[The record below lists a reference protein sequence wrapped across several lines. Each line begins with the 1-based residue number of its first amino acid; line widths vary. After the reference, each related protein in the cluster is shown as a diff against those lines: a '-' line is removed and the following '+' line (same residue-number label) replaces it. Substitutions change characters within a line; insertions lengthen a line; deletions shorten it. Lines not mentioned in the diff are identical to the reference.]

1 MKPYQHLP
9 IFESGEP
16 LVAIPPG
23 LFHFKSPHPYARLGA
38 PYAQASP
45 FWLRQ
50 GVLNSLV
57 QAQTALQKDHPNW
70 QILIFDAYR
79 PVAVQQF
86 MVEHTFAEVAQAEG
100 LTAADL
106 SPAQIEKIRQQVYQ
120 IWAIPSF
127 DPLTPP
133 PHSTGGAVD
142 ISLVDQTGQ
151 PAWMGS
157 PIDELSVRSH
167 PDYFAK
173 VAADPTASEL
183 DRSQAQQANTHRQI
197 LRDVMLAAGFE
208 RHWGEWWHFC
218 LGDQM
223 WAWLRQQ
230 QGDEQAIARYG
241 RADLLSK
248 PEAE

>member
-1 MKPYQHLP
+1 MKPYLHVP

-16 LVAIPPG
+16 LVAIPPE
-23 LFHFKSPHPYARLGA
+23 LFWFELPHPYARLGA
-38 PYAQASP
+38 PYGQTSP

-57 QAQTALQKDHPNW
+57 QAQTTLQRNHPNW

-86 MVEHTFAEVAQAEG
+86 MVEHTFAEVAQGKTELNSAQAE
-100 LTAADL
+100 A
-106 SPAQIEKIRQQVYQ
+106 IWQQVYQ
-120 IWAIPSF
+120 IWAVPSHN
-127 DPLTPP
+127 PLTPP

-142 ISLVDQTGQ
+142 ISLVDYKRQ
-151 PAWMGS
+151 PVFMGS
-157 PIDELSVRSH
+157 PIDELSARSQ

-173 VAADPTASEL
+173 LAADPNASEL
-183 DRSQAQQANTHRQI
+183 ERAQAEQADTHRQI
-197 LRDVMLAAGFE
+197 LCDVMTAAGFE
-208 RHWGEWWHFC
+208 RHLGEWWHFC

-230 QGDEQAIARYG
+230 RGDQTAIARYG

-248 PEAE
+248 LEAQ